1 MSDGKGPEEIET
13 ICVAV
18 SYTVNSPTPMSDG
31 GSITV

>member
-1 MSDGKGPEEIET
+1 MSDGKGLEEIET

-18 SYTVNSPTPMSDG
+18 TYTVNSPTLMLDG

>member
-18 SYTVNSPTPMSDG
+18 TYTVNSPTLMLDG